1 MDQHR
6 LLTFVKLAARFGLWV
21 LWSIVWSFT
30 RYLAVLALAFY
41 FWASFG
47 RPDDPHPHS
56 LNWPEYKAVFFD
68 ASNHVMSKVY
78 AEYAGG
84 CGQ

>member
-1 MDQHR
+1 
-6 LLTFVKLAARFGLWV
+6 V
-21 LWSIVWSFT
+21 LWCIVRCCLQSV
-30 RYLAVLALAFY
+30 AIMALAFY
-41 FWASFG
+41 IWASFG

-68 ASNHVMSKVY
+68 ASNHFMSKV
-78 AEYAGG
+78 YAGG